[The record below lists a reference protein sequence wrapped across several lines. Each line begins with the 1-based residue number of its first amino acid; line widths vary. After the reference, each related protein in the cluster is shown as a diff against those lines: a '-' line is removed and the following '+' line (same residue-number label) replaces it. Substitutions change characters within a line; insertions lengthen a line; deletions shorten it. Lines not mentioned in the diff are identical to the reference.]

1 MNHSLNPSP
10 KQQLSNDSL
19 ATLTES
25 SELFGRFL
33 NVRKQKSANVIQI

>member
-25 SELFGRFL
+25 IELFGRFL
-33 NVRKQKSANVIQI
+33 NVQKQKSVNVIKL